1 MCHFRHIYWLDFR
14 IAQERRER
22 PSTALVAIDA
32 PPPRMIYFAPN
43 MRDEDYSDDEFVAY
57 EKRRQ
62 RGRRN
67 FCIGVIVFALVAL
80 GAMLVLWK

>member
-1 MCHFRHIYWLDFR
+1 MTFGSHRSDENGPLRRLWLLT
-14 IAQERRER
+14 
-22 PSTALVAIDA
+22 P
-32 PPPRMIYFAPN
+32 PPPRVIYFAPN

-67 FCIGVIVFALVAL
+67 FCIGVIVIALVAL

>member
-1 MCHFRHIYWLDFR
+1 
-14 IAQERRER
+14 
-22 PSTALVAIDA
+22 
-32 PPPRMIYFAPN
+32 

-67 FCIGVIVFALVAL
+67 FYIGVIVIALVAF
-80 GAMLVLWK
+80 GAMLVFWK

>member
-1 MCHFRHIYWLDFR
+1 MKK
-14 IAQERRER
+14 E
-22 PSTALVAIDA
+22 
-32 PPPRMIYFAPN
+32 
-43 MRDEDYSDDEFVAY
+43 EDYSDDPFVAY

-67 FCIGVIVFALVAL
+67 LCIGIIVVGLIAL